1 MAALQIALSA
11 PPPLCRRKTAACAF
25 LPTLPIVP
33 CFLSQCFRGVSRR
46 MVLDAQFT
54 YPTQLCD
61 HVSFFGG
68 KPCQASKMW
77 RRIRNIFITRTR
89 NYILY
94 CFSSVTILPGI
105 PRYIG

>member
-1 MAALQIALSA
+1 MAALQIALFA

-54 YPTQLCD
+54 YPTQLCN
-61 HVSFFGG
+61 VSFFGG
-68 KPCQASKMW
+68 KPCKASKMW
-77 RRIRNIFITRTR
+77 RRIRNICDQEL
-89 NYILY
+89 LY
-94 CFSSVTILPGI
+94 GFLSVTILKVLPGI
-105 PRYIG
+105 LVNQ